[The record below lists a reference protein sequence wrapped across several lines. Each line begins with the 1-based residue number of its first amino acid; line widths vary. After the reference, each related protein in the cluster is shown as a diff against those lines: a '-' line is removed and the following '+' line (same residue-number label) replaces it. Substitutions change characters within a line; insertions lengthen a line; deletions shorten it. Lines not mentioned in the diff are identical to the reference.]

1 MSWSNSCS
9 KVGDLTVTG
18 FLLGIRSP
26 QPQVILELWGMGN
39 TQVLKSGLIGDA
51 QEAELRAIAE
61 FLIGFSMEMACEER
75 IQPARL
81 SLVSIISQSPLL

>member
-1 MSWSNSCS
+1 MSWSNGCS
-9 KVGDLTVTG
+9 KAGDLKVTG
-18 FLLGIRSP
+18 FLFGRRSP
-26 QPQVILELWGMGN
+26 HLQVILELWEMGN
-39 TQVLKSGLIGDA
+39 TQMLKSGLLVDA

-75 IQPARL
+75 IQPAWL

>member
-1 MSWSNSCS
+1 MSWSNGCS
-9 KVGDLTVTG
+9 KAGDLKVTG
-18 FLLGIRSP
+18 FLFGRRSP
-26 QPQVILELWGMGN
+26 RPQVILELWEMGN
-39 TQVLKSGLIGDA
+39 TQMLKSGLLVDA

-75 IQPARL
+75 IQPAWL